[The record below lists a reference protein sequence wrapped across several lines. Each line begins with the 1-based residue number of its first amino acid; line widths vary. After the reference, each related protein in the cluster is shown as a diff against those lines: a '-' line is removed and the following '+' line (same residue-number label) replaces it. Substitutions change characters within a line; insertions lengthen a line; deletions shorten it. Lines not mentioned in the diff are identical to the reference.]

1 LLLTVTAMTALYLVA
16 TEITKRRFYRVVLCY
31 SRDFTAG
38 YTDVVHYGTDAVR
51 VRSYRQ

>member
-1 LLLTVTAMTALYLVA
+1 MNGVDVGIGRTIDPDVTRVMTGPSEYGD
-16 TEITKRRFYRVVLCY
+16 YH
-31 SRDFTAG
+31 RDFTAG